1 MIMNAEYPKPKER
14 DFGIFG
20 SIVALKRSLLLD
32 MADGGVSEQ
41 GKHSARR
48 KKQMFEPSYRN
59 INDASLHPTQVDQ
72 LSLALS

>member
-48 KKQMFEPSYRN
+48 ERA
-59 INDASLHPTQVDQ
+59 DV
-72 LSLALS
+72 